1 MWLQQT
7 SLRIFVWNEPSLT
20 RYLRAPT
27 HLMSEQ
33 RFLWIQ
39 VSDLEDVPSEAIG
52 GAEVAVIGALIYVGA
67 TAAAGQSWS

>member
-1 MWLQQT
+1 
-7 SLRIFVWNEPSLT
+7 
-20 RYLRAPT
+20 
-27 HLMSEQ
+27 MSEQ